1 MKHKMKRHRLDG
13 RWIGG
18 KYLSPPVKER
28 RKFYQPRITE
38 SEIKYVVWLNNHC
51 TYDTELIDTVDLNA
65 PCKDM
70 VHSYGELVDCEGE
83 TCVDRYKRRK
93 RRDDVK
99 DTDIQP
105 PLPKP
110 KFKKGI
116 EDGIIQA
123 TKDKSLAEMR
133 EERLRMHEAASAT
146 QKRWKTQRL
155 AKRLLVRKI
164 KQLVEENKIEEA
176 RAAYESLK
184 RLSI

>member
-1 MKHKMKRHRLDG
+1 MKRKRIDG

-83 TCVDRYKRRK
+83 TCVDRYR
-93 RRDDVK
+93 
-99 DTDIQP
+99 
-105 PLPKP
+105 
-110 KFKKGI
+110 
-116 EDGIIQA
+116 
-123 TKDKSLAEMR
+123 S
-133 EERLRMHEAASAT
+133 
-146 QKRWKTQRL
+146 
-155 AKRLLVRKI
+155 
-164 KQLVEENKIEEA
+164 
-176 RAAYESLK
+176 
-184 RLSI
+184 

>member
-1 MKHKMKRHRLDG
+1 MAKMKRHGLDG
-13 RWIGG
+13 RWIGD

-28 RKFYQPRITE
+28 RKFYKARITE

-51 TYDTELIDTVDLNA
+51 TYDIELIDTLDPNTLCN
-65 PCKDM
+65 DM
-70 VHSYGELVDCEGE
+70 VHSYGELVDCEGQ

-99 DTDIQP
+99 DIDIRP

-123 TKDKSLAEMR
+123 TKDKSLAEVR

-176 RAAYESLK
+176 RAAYDSLK